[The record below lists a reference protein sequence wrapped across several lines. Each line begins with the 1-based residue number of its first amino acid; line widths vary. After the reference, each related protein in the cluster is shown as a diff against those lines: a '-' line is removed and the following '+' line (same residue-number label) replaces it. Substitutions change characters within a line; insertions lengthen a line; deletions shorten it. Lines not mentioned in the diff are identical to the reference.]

1 LENELTTAVVAKYKS
16 LSTDN
21 IRSLVVEKKWLA
33 SVLASCMEE
42 MQNVTQQLT
51 SDVAQLASRYENTL
65 PSLSDDVDKYEAE
78 VNDYLKEMGFE
89 L

>member
-1 LENELTTAVVAKYKS
+1 
-16 LSTDN
+16 
-21 IRSLVVEKKWLA
+21 
-33 SVLASCMEE
+33 MEE

-51 SDVAQLASRYENTL
+51 SDVVALASRYENTL